1 MVRESVVREYEG
13 FAICFRKIP
22 FEPLKLVCLDLH
34 PIVIEMTGVEEH
46 AVVVAHIKRVVQRRE
61 IKELAQVVIVEVLPI
76 VISHRMAN
84 GGFEF
89 FEVPERAF
97 EVNPVELGVRIS
109 NVVLTEIAELRDERD
124 VDFSIKRLGEIE
136 ENCFREVAHDSIGAF
151 IETAWAEV
159 TVSYDGE
166 FHGFSSI
173 QSPSEP

>member
-1 MVRESVVREYEG
+1 
-13 FAICFRKIP
+13 
-22 FEPLKLVCLDLH
+22 
-34 PIVIEMTGVEEH
+34 MTGVEEH

-109 NVVLTEIAELRDERD
+109 NVVLTEVSELGDEGD
-124 VDFSIKRLGEIE
+124 VALLVERLSELK
-136 ENCFREVAHDSIGAF
+136 ENDLREVAHDSISAF
-151 IETAWAEV
+151 VETAWAEV
-159 TVSYDGE
+159 AVGYDGE
-166 FHGFSSI
+166 FHVTSSI
-173 QSPSEP
+173 QSVKEQ